1 MCYNARQSDNNPITF
16 CISVLFFFLFHSNLT
31 ANAITP
37 TSENANQL
45 YTEIEGKEEQYIQ
58 TRETY
63 ASQQNENPLYESAAD
78 EAVSNPLYDRFGQFV
93 YLLI

>member
-1 MCYNARQSDNNPITF
+1 MF
-16 CISVLFFFLFHSNLT
+16 GSNLT
-31 ANAITP
+31 ANDITS

-45 YTEIEGKEEQYIQ
+45 CTEIEGREEQCIQ

-63 ASQQNENPLYESAAD
+63 VSQQNENPLYESAAD
-78 EAVSNPLYDRFGQFV
+78 ETVLNPLYDRFGQFV

>member
-1 MCYNARQSDNNPITF
+1 MF
-16 CISVLFFFLFHSNLT
+16 GSNLT
-31 ANAITP
+31 ANATTS

-45 YTEIEGKEEQYIQ
+45 YTEIEGREEQYIH

-63 ASQQNENPLYESAAD
+63 PVQQNENPLYESAAD

-93 YLLI
+93 YFLI